1 MSNLQ
6 PIDSNPSDSFDH
18 EILQARTL
26 EWVTISF
33 FRGSSLPRDRTH
45 VSCVSCIAGGFFTT
59 EPPGNTTA
67 QYIEIDNRKRYTFL
81 MKIHIFLSLD
91 YFQRADEE
99 VFLGKQK
106 GVNPPKYH
114 KISG

>member
-1 MSNLQ
+1 M
-6 PIDSNPSDSFDH
+6 
-18 EILQARTL
+18 
-26 EWVTISF
+26 
-33 FRGSSLPRDRTH
+33 
-45 VSCVSCIAGGFFTT
+45 
-59 EPPGNTTA
+59 
-67 QYIEIDNRKRYTFL
+67 QYIEVDNRKRDDFL

-91 YFQRADEE
+91 YFQRADED

>member
-6 PIDSNPSDSFDH
+6 SIDSNPPGSSDH
-18 EILQARTL
+18 EILQARIL
-26 EWVTISF
+26 EWVNIAF

-45 VSCVSCIAGGFFTT
+45 VSCVSCIAGGFFTA
-59 EPPGNTTA
+59 EPPGNTTV
-67 QYIEIDNRKRYTFL
+67 QYIEVDNRKRDDFL

-91 YFQRADEE
+91 YFQRADED